1 MSALPKI
8 GLDIGS
14 TSIKLAELAP
24 SGKKWKLLTMA
35 SMPSPKNWM
44 SNIKDNSAEI
54 TSSIIKLT
62 KEAGVH
68 TRRVVVALPEEQV
81 SSHIIE
87 LPSMED
93 AEVEQALQW
102 QVEQYIPM
110 PLDQAVWSFQVV
122 RRDTV
127 GNSGIEVLVAAVA
140 KNIVEFYRSVTES
153 AGLEVLALETE
164 LMSTARSVLPS
175 SSQLALVVDI
185 GSNSTDMGLVQN
197 GNLLYTRAIPT
208 ASMAFNRAIE
218 TGLGLESN
226 QAEEYKNTYG
236 FSTNHLEGKLVE
248 VMSPVLNMIIEEIKK
263 TIDFYSTKHRGETVK
278 FITLSGGA
286 AALPDIVGLISAK
299 LGIEVNMANPFTNV
313 LLDESQKKSIGITG
327 PFYSVALGLSMREI

>member
-14 TSIKLAELAP
+14 ASIKLAELAP
-24 SGKKWKLLTMA
+24 VGKKWKLLTMA
-35 SMPSPKNWM
+35 SIPSPANWM
-44 SNIKDNSAEI
+44 SNQKANSALI
-54 TSSIIKLT
+54 VSDIIKLC

-68 TRRVVVALPEEQV
+68 GRRVVIALPEEQV

-87 LPSMED
+87 LPTMDDS
-93 AEVEQALQW
+93 EVEQALQW

-110 PLDQAVWSFQVV
+110 PLDQAVWSYQIV
-122 RRDTV
+122 RRDAV
-127 GNSGIEVLVAAVA
+127 GSEGIEVLIAAVA
-140 KNIVEFYRSVTES
+140 KSMVEFYRSVAES

-164 LMSTARSVLPS
+164 LMSTARSVLPANP
-175 SSQLALVVDI
+175 QLAMIVDI
-185 GSNSTDMGLVQN
+185 GSNSTDIGLVQN
-197 GNLLYTRAIPT
+197 GNLLFTRAIPT

-218 TGLGLESN
+218 TGLGLESA

-236 FSTNHLEGKLVE
+236 FSNNHLEGKLME
-248 VMSPVLNMIIEEIKK
+248 AMSPVLNMIIEELKK
-263 TIDFYSTKHRGETVK
+263 TIDFYSSKHHGETIK

-286 AALPDIVGLISAK
+286 AAIPEIVGQISAK
-299 LGIEVNMANPFTNV
+299 LGLEVNMADPFANI
-313 LLDESQKKSIGITG
+313 LMDASQKSAIGTTG

>member
-14 TSIKLAELAP
+14 ASIKLAELVP

-35 SMPSPKNWM
+35 SMPSPSNWM
-44 SNIKDNSAEI
+44 SNMKSNQVLIAQLI
-54 TSSIIKLT
+54 AKLV

-68 TRRVVVALPEEQV
+68 SRKVVVSLPEEQV
-81 SSHIIE
+81 SSHVIE
-87 LPSMED
+87 LPTMED
-93 AEVEQALQW
+93 TEVEQALQW

-110 PLDQAVWSFQVV
+110 PLDQAVWSYQIV
-122 RRDTV
+122 RRDAV
-127 GNSGIEVLVAAVA
+127 GSDGIEVLIAAVA
-140 KNIVEFYRSVTES
+140 KSLVEFYRSVAES

-175 SSQLALVVDI
+175 TPQLAMVVDI

-197 GNLLYTRAIPT
+197 GNLLFTRAVPT
-208 ASMAFNRAIE
+208 ASNAFNRAIE
-218 TGLGLESN
+218 TGLGLESS

-236 FSTNHLEGKLVE
+236 FSNNHLEGKLLE
-248 VMSPVLNMIIEEIKK
+248 MMGPVLNMIIEEIKK
-263 TIDFYSTKHRGETVK
+263 TMDFYSTKHHGEVVK

-286 AALPDIVGLISAK
+286 AAIPEIVGQISTK
-299 LGIEVNMANPFTNV
+299 LGIEVNMADPFARV
-313 LLDESQKKSIGITG
+313 ILDESQKKAIGITG